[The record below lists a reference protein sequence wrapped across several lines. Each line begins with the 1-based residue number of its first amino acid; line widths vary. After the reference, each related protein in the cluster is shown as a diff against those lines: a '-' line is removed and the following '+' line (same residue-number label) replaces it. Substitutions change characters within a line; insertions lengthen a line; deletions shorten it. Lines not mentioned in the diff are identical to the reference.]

1 MQKIIIIFVIGLVIG
16 GAGVY
21 FFHKEAL
28 TLSPQEAAQIAI
40 NFINEN
46 IAEEGSQASLV
57 SSGEESGLYKFKLKI
72 KEEEYD
78 SYVTKDGKILF
89 PQFIDME
96 EAEKNQK
103 EEKVENLDGFAQC
116 LTEKGAKFYGSKNCG
131 WCEKQKE
138 LFGESLQYVNYIEC
152 IDPETDQWSELC
164 RGAGV
169 DAVPTW
175 EIGGEMNPGFKT
187 LEQLSE
193 LIGCPL
199 E

>member
-21 FFHKEAL
+21 FFYPKPPA
-28 TLSPQEAAQIAI
+28 LSPHEAAKKAI

-46 IAEEGSQASLV
+46 MAEEGSQASLV
-57 SSGEESGLYKFKLKI
+57 GSMAENGLYKFKLKI

-116 LTEKGAKFYGSKNCG
+116 LTEKEAKFYGSKNCG
-131 WCEKQKE
+131 WCGKQKE

-164 RGAGV
+164 REAGI

-193 LIGCPL
+193 LSGCPL